1 MDHEIRKSRVVTLL
15 LPTIGVSYYL
25 FGPSGMRY
33 GGHAVTQRRNFPFD
47 ALGMKFLFVFPRG
60 TRFLLDSCSITDGLS
75 STGKLSN
82 GTCQFKIFDTT

>member
-60 TRFLLDSCSITDGLS
+60 TRFLLDYRWSLIYWQT
-75 STGKLSN
+75 
-82 GTCQFKIFDTT
+82 FKRYLPIQNF